1 MEPRAGVLRPR
12 AWPAAA
18 HLILFALIIALPLLL
33 LLGVLLV
40 RSVALERER
49 LERHVVQVLEDLV
62 AGIDRDIDRRIT
74 ILQTLATSQAL
85 AAEDWPAFYEQAKS
99 SLQGKAR
106 WSPTCSPA
114 WW

>member
-1 MEPRAGVLRPR
+1 MERRAGLLRRR

-33 LLGVLLV
+33 LLGVLLF
-40 RSVALERER
+40 RSVALERDR
-49 LERHVVQVLEDLV
+49 LEHNVVQVLEDLV

-74 ILQTLATSQAL
+74 ILQTLATSRAL

-114 WW
+114 